1 MNIQI
6 VAVGKLK
13 EKYLKDAVLEYTKRL
28 SRFCRIEIVEIPEEK
43 APETL
48 SDSEE
53 DQVREKEAQR
63 IRKAI
68 AKNSFLV
75 ALDLNGAQPD
85 SVQFAENIDF
95 MLNGISQITFII
107 GAPLVWIVSCLTS
120 RLQSLPVKND
130 LYSSNRKAH
139 YFGADLPGF

>member
-1 MNIQI
+1 MNTLQGWATCSSSSARKDIALQIQI
-6 VAVGKLK
+6 ISVGKLK

-85 SVQFAENIDF
+85 SVQFA
-95 MLNGISQITFII
+95 
-107 GAPLVWIVSCLTS
+107 
-120 RLQSLPVKND
+120 K
-130 LYSSNRKAH
+130 K
-139 YFGADLPGF
+139 